1 MATTKMTHHFLGNSG
16 LLVSKLSLGA
26 WMFFDKTDSRYTA
39 DNWYKMLT
47 TTFKH
52 GINFFDSAENYTD
65 GCSEELTGLAIQRG
79 IQNSGFMG
87 AGPKDQDVSRKHI
100 VEGMKA
106 SLRHLQLHNV
116 DVVFCDRSEPYTPIE
131 ETVRPMNFVIQQGWA
146 TIGAREA
153 CEIADRLG
161 LIRPIVEQSQYSI
174 VDRNK
179 VEFEF
184 VDLYKKYNRTHD
196 ANTASDPRFATPI
209 FKDMQLVPSFDERV
223 EMADKIKM
231 ISSRA
236 AGEPQGARLVD
247 KVTPEV
253 KAKIDAIVN
262 FVPTVPALNSL
273 ATLRGRRL

>member
-65 GCSEELTGLAIQRG
+65 GYSEELTGLAIQRG
-79 IQNSGFMG
+79 IQNSG
-87 AGPKDQDVSRKHI
+87 VSRKHI

-106 SLRHLQLHNV
+106 SLRRLQLHNV

-131 ETVRPMNFVIQQGWA
+131 ET
-146 TIGAREA
+146 
-153 CEIADRLG
+153 
-161 LIRPIVEQSQYSI
+161 QSQYSI

-184 VDLYKKYNRTHD
+184 VDLYKKYNRD
-196 ANTASDPRFATPI
+196 SRRFRRYLSVCCQANTASDSRFATPM

-231 ISSRA
+231 IVAELGCSLPQLALAWCVSNENASTVMIGASRP
-236 AGEPQGARLVD
+236 EQLENLKELDFVD

-273 ATLRGRRL
+273 ATLRSRRL

>member
-1 MATTKMTHHFLGNSG
+1 
-16 LLVSKLSLGA
+16 
-26 WMFFDKTDSRYTA
+26 
-39 DNWYKMLT
+39 MLT

-65 GCSEELTGLAIQRG
+65 GYSEELTGLAIQRG
-79 IQNSGFMG
+79 IQNSGFMEL
-87 AGPKDQDVSRKHI
+87 SKHI
-100 VEGMKA
+100 VEGMK
-106 SLRHLQLHNV
+106 RHYV
-116 DVVFCDRSEPYTPIE
+116 TFSSTTSTWSVCDRSEPYTPIE
-131 ETVRPMNFVIQQGWA
+131 ETVRPMNFVIQQVSGWLQ
-146 TIGAREA
+146 ISEA

-184 VDLYKKYNRTHD
+184 VDLYKKYNQDSRRNYSTSRP
-196 ANTASDPRFATPI
+196 SDSRFATPM

-223 EMADKIKM
+223 EMAEKIKM
-231 ISSRA
+231 IVAELGCSLPQLALAWCVSNENASTVMIGASRP
-236 AGEPQGARLVD
+236 EQLENLKELDFVD

-273 ATLRGRRL
+273 ATLHGRRL

>member
-1 MATTKMTHHFLGNSG
+1 
-16 LLVSKLSLGA
+16 
-26 WMFFDKTDSRYTA
+26 
-39 DNWYKMLT
+39 
-47 TTFKH
+47 
-52 GINFFDSAENYTD
+52 
-65 GCSEELTGLAIQRG
+65 
-79 IQNSGFMG
+79 MG

-116 DVVFCDRSEPYTPIE
+116 DVVVCDRSEPYTPIE

-146 TIGAREA
+146 YYWGTSEWLASDIQEA

-179 VEFEF
+179 VEF
-184 VDLYKKYNRTHD
+184 DTSRP
-196 ANTASDPRFATPI
+196 SDSRFATPM

-223 EMADKIKM
+223 EMAEKIKM
-231 ISSRA
+231 IVAELGCSLPQLALAWCVSNENASTVMIGASRP
-236 AGEPQGARLVD
+236 EQLENLKELDFVD

-273 ATLRGRRL
+273 ATLHDRRL